1 MGWLPDAGL
10 AALTASSLRSFLSI
24 NQKQTEIEA
33 SLRRVCDAADATS
46 PAVRSRLYAT
56 VVDGPSPPM
65 VAVLNRLACEGDGS
79 LPLCELRGLRPMCW
93 AEWTAHIDRLS
104 AAEELLIAE
113 RHPSLSRAPSAG
125 SSCSSENSP
134 ICSPLGP
141 ATPEIPTSPSRP
153 AHRGISAPASPV
165 PPGTRRT
172 ASSAPVSP
180 SAPATAGKP
189 ITVGR
194 APADGARSSTE
205 TPPPA
210 ASSVTTS
217 PLSVLSETAT
227 CLQFE
232 LDELGRDRDL
242 GGANAERRVEGD
254 ATPPPSQEVAAT
266 PSTADAMSAGATPP
280 AADGAPGPAGP
291 GPAGPVP
298 AGPGPGAASTPF
310 KRTMSSQQLF
320 VALDCTGLND
330 FVRVRD
336 VGKGTFGHA
345 VLMESKSTGVQV
357 VAKRIPMGGMS
368 HESYRRLDNEASGNT
383 ASTITHPPMMALIAV
398 SARR

>member
-46 PAVRSRLYAT
+46 PAVRSRLYAA

-79 LPLCELRGLRPMCW
+79 LPLCDLRGLRPMCW

-113 RHPSLSRAPSAG
+113 RHPSVSRTPSAG
-125 SSCSSENSP
+125 SSCSFENSP
-134 ICSPLGP
+134 RCSPFGP
-141 ATPEIPTSPSRP
+141 ATPETPTSPSRP
-153 AHRGISAPASPV
+153 AHRGVSAPASPA
-165 PPGTRRT
+165 PPTSTRPGARRT

-189 ITVGR
+189 IT
-194 APADGARSSTE
+194 AGARPSTV

-232 LDELGRDRDL
+232 LDELGRGRDL
-242 GGANAERRVEGD
+242 GGANAERPAEGD
-254 ATPPPSQEVAAT
+254 ATPPPSQEVTAT
-266 PSTADAMSAGATPP
+266 PSTADSMSAGATPP
-280 AADGAPGPAGP
+280 ADGAPGPAGP
-291 GPAGPVP
+291 GPAGP
-298 AGPGPGAASTPF
+298 GPGAVSTPF

-336 VGKGTFGHA
+336 VGKGAFGHA